1 MKIFALLLTM
11 FCHCFCQASSLS
23 PSTTQEIAQLFSY
36 LENSACQ
43 LQRNGTWYDA
53 KAASAH
59 LQKKYQYLLDKNLIV
74 SSESF
79 IQQAATASSMSG
91 NAYQVKCPNA
101 AIVDSASWFR
111 NELIRYRLSAHK

>member
-1 MKIFALLLTM
+1 MKIFVFFLSVLYS
-11 FCHCFCQASSLS
+11 CFCQATPLS
-23 PSTTQEIAQLFSY
+23 TSTTLEIAQLFSY

-53 KAASAH
+53 KTAAAH
-59 LQKKYQYLLDKNLIV
+59 LNKKYQYLLDKNLIV

-91 NAYQVKCPNA
+91 NAYQVKCPNTA
-101 AIVDSASWFR
+101 TIDSASWFR
-111 NELIRYRLSAHK
+111 NELIRYRQSVHK